1 MSYAAEKH
9 EPKTMKAKA
18 DLMLKKGS
26 ISEKQH
32 KKLHAKADVEIG
44 KAKAAKLPKPDALSA
59 KGGDKADGATD
70 KPEADADATETK
82 AKRKSAIK
90 DDVMRGEPGG
100 AEEKDQ

>member
-1 MSYAAEKH
+1 MSYASEKH

-44 KAKAAKLPKPDALSA
+44 KMPKGTPSEAEVSKQDP
-59 KGGDKADGATD
+59 
-70 KPEADADATETK
+70 PEGDADATETK
-82 AKRKSAIK
+82 KKRKAAIK
-90 DDVMRGEPGG
+90 DDVMRGQPDDQ
-100 AEEKDQ
+100 AEKDQ